1 MAENN
6 NNFAMLSLVG
16 IVAVVGIVG
25 LIFMNTGNASPTA
38 VPMTATDSA
47 PAEDAKGYNLA
58 GNAHYAAC
66 DFGSVGYY
74 TCAAIGASSAGDCCA
89 KTAEG
94 LMPMM
99 Q

>member
-25 LIFMNTGNASPTA
+25 LIFMNSGNAGTTVVPSSSEATPTQ
-38 VPMTATDSA
+38 DK
-47 PAEDAKGYNLA
+47 EGYNVA

-66 DFGSVGYY
+66 DFGRVGYY
-74 TCAAIGASSAGDCCA
+74 TCASIGASDAGDCCA

-99 Q
+99 E